1 MPSKLKRL
9 NTAKTY
15 VILDTAVLQYD
26 QLLAVLRIIVKAGVD
41 IVQLR
46 DKQGLAKD
54 MVLFCQQAKRITQQR
69 TLLIMNDR
77 VDVAVAA
84 GVDGVHIG
92 QEDLSLQD
100 VKRLV
105 SKHMLIGL
113 SCQNLL
119 QARRAKVL
127 GAHYIG
133 FGSVFKTKTK
143 PERIPM
149 DLKLL
154 QKVHK
159 EIKIP
164 IFAIGGINRNNVK
177 NILSFGVKRVAV
189 CREVLLAK
197 KPDQVVSDFR
207 QILS

>member
-15 VILDTAVLQYD
+15 VILDTQVLPYA

-46 DKQGLAKD
+46 DKHGLAKD
-54 MVLFCQQAKRITQQR
+54 MVSFCKQAKRITQQR

-77 VDVAVAA
+77 VDVALAA

-92 QEDLSLQD
+92 QEDLAIED

-105 SKHMLIGL
+105 SKDMLIGL

-119 QARRAKVL
+119 QARRAQAL

-143 PERIPM
+143 PERKPM

-177 NILSFGVKRVAV
+177 NILSSGVQRIAV

-197 KPDQVVSDFR
+197 SPDQVVSDFR
-207 QILS
+207 RILS